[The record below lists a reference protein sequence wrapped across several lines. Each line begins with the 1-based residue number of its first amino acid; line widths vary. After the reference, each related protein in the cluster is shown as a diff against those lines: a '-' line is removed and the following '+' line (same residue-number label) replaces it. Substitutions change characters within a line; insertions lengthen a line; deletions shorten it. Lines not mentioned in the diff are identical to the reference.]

1 MSFLVGIFTEKS
13 RKNRKMKAVFVLI
26 AALLLGFSDVLAQ
39 TYVGSG
45 SSYFKQQEIPDA
57 VFERMIGKSFAEGCT
72 TLREEL
78 RYLRVLHYNKEGQE
92 LEGELVC
99 HQSIADDLL
108 DIFLELYKAKYPI
121 ERMVLIDE
129 YNADDEASMQAN
141 NTSAFNFRQASGM
154 RRLSRHAV
162 GMAIDINPLYN
173 PLVKHREGRTR
184 VYPANAAPYIDRTKE
199 FPYKI
204 VKGDLCYR
212 LFKQHGFK
220 WGGDWK
226 NSKDYQHFEK

>member
-1 MSFLVGIFTEKS
+1 
-13 RKNRKMKAVFVLI
+13 MKAYLILLAVLM
-26 AALLLGFSDVLAQ
+26 LCFGDVLAQ
-39 TYVGSG
+39 AYTGSG
-45 SSYFKQQEIPDA
+45 SSYFCQQEISDT
-57 VFERMIGKSFAEGCT
+57 VFERMFGKSFADGCT
-72 TLREEL
+72 ISREEL

-92 LEGELVC
+92 LKGELVC

-129 YNADDEASMQAN
+129 YNADDEASMRAN
-141 NTSAFNFRQASGM
+141 NTSAFNYRQASGM
-154 RRLSRHAV
+154 HRLSRHAE

-173 PLVKHREGRTR
+173 PLVKHREGRIR
-184 VYPANAAPYIDRTKE
+184 VYPSSAIPYIDRTKE

-204 VKGDLCYR
+204 KKGDLCYR
-212 LFKQHGFK
+212 LFKQHGFR